1 MLKKSNL
8 IQKFAGSLW
17 TDSAKQSAFVE
28 SLYQGKSVARRAI
41 IELVPTTITPAAAE
55 FWQPDFVKIPSD
67 EISPG
72 KDPAHTAGDYYCLD
86 CSSVFLMS
94 ALKTLQISPQNIL
107 DLCASP
113 GGKSVFTW
121 KLFSP
126 ELVVSNETINARI
139 PALISNLKRCHIRPA
154 IVTRMDPEMFVAN
167 TSGTF
172 ELVLVDAPC
181 SGQSMFPLGKQYS
194 SAFHSSVINKNA
206 MRQRRIL
213 SHAAK
218 LVSSNGTLVYTT
230 CTFSLDENEKLINWF
245 LQNHPEYEAAKI
257 ESYHAYQSE
266 FTDTPCYR
274 LFPSHGLGA
283 GGFLTIFT
291 RKDRHYGVTIDLCKL
306 KIAWKND

>member
-8 IQKFAGSLW
+8 IQKFAGTLW
-17 TDSAKQSAFVE
+17 TDSDKQSTFVD

-41 IELVPTTITPAAAE
+41 IELVPTTISPLPAE
-55 FWQPDFVKIPSD
+55 FWQPDFVKIPN
-67 EISPG
+67 EEFSPG

-94 ALKTLQISPQNIL
+94 ALKTLKIAPKNIL

-113 GGKSVFTW
+113 GGKSVFSW

-126 ELVVSNETINARI
+126 ELIVSNETINARI

-154 IVTRMDPEMFVAN
+154 IVTCMDPEKFVAN
-167 TSGTF
+167 NSGAF

-213 SHAAK
+213 SQAAK
-218 LVSSNGTLVYTT
+218 LVSSTGTLVYTT

-245 LQNHPEYEAAKI
+245 LQNHPEYEATKI

-283 GGFLTIFT
+283 GGFLTIFSC
-291 RKDRHYGVTIDLCKL
+291 KDSGISIKPAPNEL